1 MYFIL
6 LLIELI
12 LFHWMEIKTS
22 KLVKV
27 ETNSQW
33 SIKEVDAPFKK
44 ASENQNF
51 LGLWYFFSAAGW
63 E

>member
-1 MYFIL
+1 MYFTL

-44 ASENQNF
+44 ASEKLQ
-51 LGLWYFFSAAGW
+51 LTKQWKKCQ
-63 E
+63 

>member
-44 ASENQNF
+44 ASEKLQ
-51 LGLWYFFSAAGW
+51 LTKQWKKCQ
-63 E
+63 